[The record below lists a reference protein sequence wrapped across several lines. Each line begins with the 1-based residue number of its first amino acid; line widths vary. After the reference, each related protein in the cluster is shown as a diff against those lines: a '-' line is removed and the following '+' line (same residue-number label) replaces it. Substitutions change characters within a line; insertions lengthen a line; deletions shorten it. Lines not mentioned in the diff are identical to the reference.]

1 VSINQFNLKSNSST
15 EIADGFI
22 AVVFH
27 CWLKETKALHLLMPY
42 LPTEGNG
49 LILFISQVYCG
60 DRKLQFVLNYTV
72 TCHLQVVVATI
83 AFGMGIDKLNVR
95 RIIHYGWPQVIS

>member
-27 CWLKETKALHLLMPY
+27 CWLKETKALHLLMLY
-42 LPTEGNG
+42 LPTEDNG
-49 LILFISQVYCG
+49 LILFNLFCLFHKYIVVIGNFNLYSTI
-60 DRKLQFVLNYTV
+60 LLPV
-72 TCHLQVVVATI
+72 TCRLLLQQLLLEWGLT
-83 AFGMGIDKLNVR
+83 
-95 RIIHYGWPQVIS
+95 S